1 MKNTT
6 TSNRLMDVPASPI
19 RKLVPYAL
27 QAKQEGVKVYHLNI
41 GDPDIETPSVMLEVL
56 RSWDQNPIRYA
67 QSQGE
72 IEFIDA
78 LKLYYHRLGHKF
90 LENKNIQVTSGGS
103 EAISMAMF
111 AVANP
116 GDEILVF
123 EPFYANYLTYAAVN
137 GITLVAIPTTIENG
151 FHLSSEFEIE
161 QHITDKTKAIL
172 YCNPNNPTGTVY
184 TKEEVDMLVRIAK
197 KHNLYLLSDEVY
209 REYIYDGLSF
219 QSILSYMEEYP
230 ERSILLDSVSKRYS
244 LCGLRLGAFVS
255 LNSDIMDGVL
265 RIAQG
270 RLSAGLIDQ
279 AVAAKLTDVPESYM
293 SDVHKEYK
301 NRRDVLLSGLRK
313 IPGIVAPNPEG
324 AFYAIVGLPV
334 DSAEH
339 FCQWLLTDFRDS
351 NETVML
357 APAAGFYAT
366 QGMGKNEVRIAY
378 VLNASALKRCITILQ
393 KALQKYKHKHNYY
406 DKKEINQQETYPL

>member
-6 TSNRLMDVPASPI
+6 TSIRLMDVPASPI

-27 QAKQEGVKVYHLNI
+27 QAKKEGVHVYHLNI
-41 GDPDIETPSVMLEVL
+41 GDPDIETPSIMLDVL
-56 RSWDQNPIRYA
+56 RVWSQNPIRYA

-72 IEFIDA
+72 TEFIEA
-78 LKLYYHRLGHKF
+78 LKLYYHRLGYKF
-90 LENKNIQVTSGGS
+90 LDNKNIQVTSGGS

-116 GDEILVF
+116 GEEIVLF

-151 FHLSSEFEIE
+151 FHLPGEHEIE
-161 QHITDKTKAIL
+161 RYITDKTKAIL

-230 ERSILLDSVSKRYS
+230 ERTILLDSVSKRYS

-255 LNSDIMDGVL
+255 LNSDIMEGVL

-279 AVAAKLTDVPESYM
+279 AVAAKLTDVPASYL

-301 NRRDVLLSGLRK
+301 NRRDVLLSGLKK
-313 IPGIVAPNPEG
+313 IPGLVVPEPEG
-324 AFYAIVGLPV
+324 AFYAIIGLPV
-334 DSAEH
+334 ASAEH
-339 FCQWLLTDFRDS
+339 FCQWLLTDFRDN
-351 NETVML
+351 NETIMM
-357 APAAGFYAT
+357 APASGFYKT
-366 QGMGKNEVRIAY
+366 EGKGKNEVRIAY
-378 VLNASALKRCITILQ
+378 VLNAGVLKRCITILE
-393 KALQKYKHKHNYY
+393 KALQIYN
-406 DKKEINQQETYPL
+406 KE